1 MFILTEKEWTLNL
14 RSFRQISIITIAFL
28 LMLLIKPASAQLMN
42 LHELPEGELAF
53 SFGYVYNN
61 SPITRECNRI
71 HTGVLSLD
79 YGYNDNLKISVI
91 PSFAW
96 DEALLPGLKLR
107 FMHIGKSWS
116 PYIGYFFRSDWSG
129 VGSQCSN
136 FSIIDL
142 SATTSFSVFGRIINE
157 PAWEIKP
164 FVGISQ
170 SAHYYIPIATDEKS
184 DSGFSSKAEVGLE
197 LEIAQNFSVLGS
209 LEFVFNNSN
218 KVVHIGMNLHY

>member
-1 MFILTEKEWTLNL
+1 M
-14 RSFRQISIITIAFL
+14 
-28 LMLLIKPASAQLMN
+28 
-42 LHELPEGELAF
+42 
-53 SFGYVYNN
+53 
-61 SPITRECNRI
+61 
-71 HTGVLSLD
+71 SLD
-79 YGYNDNLKISVI
+79 YGYHDNLKISII
-91 PSFAW
+91 PSLAW
-96 DEALLPGLKLR
+96 VDEALSPGFKLR
-107 FMHIGKSWS
+107 FMHIGKSRS

-129 VGSQCSN
+129 VGSRCSN

-170 SAHYYIPIATDEKS
+170 SAHHYIPIATDEKL

-209 LEFVFNNSN
+209 WEFVFNNSYT
-218 KVVHIGMNLHY
+218 VVHIGMNLHY